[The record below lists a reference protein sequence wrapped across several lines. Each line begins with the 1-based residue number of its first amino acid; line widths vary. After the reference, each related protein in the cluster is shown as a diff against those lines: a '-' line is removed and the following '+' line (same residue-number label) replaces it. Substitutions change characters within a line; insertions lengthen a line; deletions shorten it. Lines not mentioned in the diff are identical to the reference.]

1 MYDYLPFICGLQKT
15 KHINIKKTER
25 ESQRTNIWFPEGM
38 GLKGGEKYV
47 RKIKRY
53 SISGDLIKV
62 MKEEDVKFTFSH
74 KYIKKKKKSTRRT
87 ILTECLFLFLFF

>member
-74 KYIKKKKKSTRRT
+74 KYIKKKNLHVGQFSQNVF
-87 ILTECLFLFLFF
+87 FLFLFF